1 MGGCGLWQCLSR
13 TQVLGCCPCDV
24 SMDPRILGGI
34 CEVEGFGVD
43 HGCVDVAF
51 EVEGVVPWVVV
62 LTWGE
67 G

>member
-1 MGGCGLWQCLSR
+1 
-13 TQVLGCCPCDV
+13 
-24 SMDPRILGGI
+24 MDPRILGGI